1 MSMFNHGH
9 RDQSGFTILEVLVA
23 LSLLGIV
30 SLTAFAVF
38 TASFRSLLT
47 GRDFSNEQQNA
58 RVALEWMSRRL
69 RMAGTGAPPGTV
81 EFITEADANAVA
93 FRADVDGDGTAE
105 WHRFCLDTTEG
116 AVRED
121 IDTAGSPASSCTLA
135 TGSSITSRG
144 LRPIRVVALTFAY
157 FRGDEVPLP
166 SLPLSATDRA
176 LVRRVRITLS
186 LDSNRSGT
194 SDPQDLTFTMDT
206 VLRN

>member
-1 MSMFNHGH
+1 MLRHEH

-38 TASFRSLLT
+38 TTSFRSLLA
-47 GRDFSNEQQNA
+47 GRDSSNEQQNA
-58 RVALEWMSRRL
+58 RAALEWMTRRL
-69 RMAGTGAPPGTV
+69 RMAGTGIPTGTV
-81 EFITEADANAVA
+81 EFITEADTNAVA

-105 WHRFCLDTTEG
+105 WHRFCLDTSEG
-116 AVRED
+116 TVRED
-121 IDTAGSPASSCTLA
+121 IDTTGTPTSACTIT

-144 LRPIRVVALTFAY
+144 LRPMRVVALTFAY

-166 SLPLSATDRA
+166 SPPLSATDRA
-176 LVRRVRITLS
+176 LIRRVRLTLS
-186 LDSNRSGT
+186 LDSNRSST
-194 SDPQDLTFTMDT
+194 SDPQDLTFTMDV